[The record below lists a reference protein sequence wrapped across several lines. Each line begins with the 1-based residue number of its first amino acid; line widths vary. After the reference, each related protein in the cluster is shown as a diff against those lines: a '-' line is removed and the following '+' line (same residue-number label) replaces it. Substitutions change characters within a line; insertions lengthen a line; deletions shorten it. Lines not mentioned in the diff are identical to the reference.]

1 MKSANILIEK
11 KISFSFQEAYRR
23 WVCSTLIPY
32 FAEPDDIRQNL
43 TTVNNNGNTSTKA
56 SSSSSSRSSR
66 NVNDVKEN
74 VLTGL
79 VDHEEDPVLS
89 RLLKR

>member
-1 MKSANILIEK
+1 MLIENL
-11 KISFSFQEAYRR
+11 FFLFQEAYRR

-32 FAEPDDIRQNL
+32 FAEPDDIRQNS
-43 TTVNNNGNTSTKA
+43 TTVNKNDNASSTKE

-66 NVNDVKEN
+66 NVNDVKEI
-74 VLTGL
+74 VTGL

>member
-1 MKSANILIEK
+1 ML
-11 KISFSFQEAYRR
+11 FSLQEAYRR

-43 TTVNNNGNTSTKA
+43 TTVNKNGNTSSTKA
-56 SSSSSSRSSR
+56 SSSSRSSR
-66 NVNDVKEN
+66 NVNDVKEH

-79 VDHEEDPVLS
+79 VDHEKDPVLS

>member
-1 MKSANILIEK
+1 M
-11 KISFSFQEAYRR
+11 
-23 WVCSTLIPY
+23 CSTLIPY
-32 FAEPDDIRQNL
+32 FAEPDDIRQNV
-43 TTVNNNGNTSTKA
+43 TTVNKRGNTSSAKA

-66 NVNDVKEN
+66 NINDVKEN